1 MALLHSRWRILLLCA
16 LTFLILLVPFYQLA
30 HSYYLDELK
39 RKHGQALDLISANL
53 IGTLQRY
60 EVLPQVLGRI
70 PQLQQALLTPQDA
83 QLQTANELLSLI
95 REQTGADVIYL
106 LNSQGDTLA
115 ASNWEHPRSFV
126 GNNFAFRPYF
136 YDALAQGRGEFF
148 GLGNI
153 SVKRG
158 YYYGSA

>member
-1 MALLHSRWRILLLCA
+1 
-16 LTFLILLVPFYQLA
+16 
-30 HSYYLDELK
+30 
-39 RKHGQALDLISANL
+39 
-53 IGTLQRY
+53 
-60 EVLPQVLGRI
+60 
-70 PQLQQALLTPQDA
+70 A

-158 YYYGSA
+158 YYYGSAVRHNDQVIGVIVVKVDLDFTETLWGDTPQQLLVTDQHGVVILGSQQDWRFKATRELSA